1 MRRAR
6 AGTVAVLAAVGL
18 LVGCTD
24 GPTELQPDGPP
35 PTSVSPTEQVTALL
49 TEMATSSDPD
59 QCQRLYTTRALQQS
73 LGTADVAA
81 CREAVA
87 DVEPAT
93 DVEIDAVDVSGEIG
107 TARMV
112 YRDGDNAGMA
122 QLVRVVRTDDGWR
135 YDGYT
140 GLEVVDRAAVDDRLR
155 RVVQEN
161 GENLMPPDQLA
172 CVQGRLTALP
182 DADLVGSSA
191 ATTLQTTLVDGI
203 RDCVGGG
210 IDLTTI
216 LFLSSYQLVQAG
228 LTQGQADCVAGL
240 AIRDYGELSLEDI
253 VTKPAARQRWLDGLV
268 AAAEYGKDDLG
279 ADGSVCSGA

>member
-1 MRRAR
+1 MRGRAV
-6 AGTVAVLAAVGL
+6 TVVVLVAVVALA
-18 LVGCTD
+18 GCTPGGSTGTGD
-24 GPTELQPDGPP
+24 PAPTTT
-35 PTSVSPTEQVTALL
+35 TSPQDEVTALL

-59 QCQRLYTTRALQQS
+59 QCERLYTTRALQQS

-93 DVEIDAVDVSGEIG
+93 DVEIDSVDVSGDVG
-107 TARMV
+107 TARLV
-112 YRDGDNAGMA
+112 FRDGDNAGMA
-122 QLVRVVRTDDGWR
+122 QLVRAVRTDDGWR

-182 DADLVGSSA
+182 DTDLVGSSA
-191 ATTLQTTLVDGI
+191 ATTLQTTLVEGI

-228 LTQGQADCVAGL
+228 LSQGQADCVAGL

-268 AAAEYGKDDLG
+268 AAAEYGKDDVG